1 MSNPSFWNAFF
12 GTPINNNQLRE
23 INTLLDTNRAY
34 QHDFY
39 GKKVPIWMNTEKPF
53 QAYVEIPEL
62 RTVVDKKA
70 QMLSQG
76 RPRLIKESDGTEIES
91 HWVLDLIKNPNPMQ
105 TWQDVMYSISVNDSL
120 FSTALCYAPRR
131 SFGIVNLFVPLA
143 RHKVQINTSG
153 RTLKQMDKGGLIK
166 DYTYNYEGEKPETL
180 TNEEVVIIQTTD
192 GVNILDSISRIESL
206 KYPLSNIKAQ
216 YNKRNILLENIGA
229 IGILSASNSD
239 LGGAL
244 PMSPEEKE
252 QIRKDWYNR
261 SKDEIIISEND
272 VKWTPMSYPT
282 KDLMLF
288 DELKA
293 DKLAIID
300 AFGLNY
306 YIFSNESGSTYSNV
320 NYGERLCY
328 TSTIIPEA
336 ERIYNNITEQLGL
349 DKEGLRLVSDFGHLP
364 VLQND
369 ILQESQAIDY
379 RTTALIKIQ
388 GELGIT
394 LSDDEKKLFIG
405 LKKGIK

>member
-12 GTPINNNQLRE
+12 GTPINNNQARH
-23 INTLLDTNRAY
+23 INDWFDT
-34 QHDFY
+34 
-39 GKKVPIWMNTEKPF
+39 GKKYTNELFGKKQAVWIDTSKPF
-53 QAYVEIPEL
+53 QNYVEIPEL
-62 RTVVDKKA
+62 RTVIDKKA
-70 QMLSQG
+70 QMISAGVPKLY
-76 RPRLIKESDGTEIES
+76 KESGEEVTQ
-91 HWVLDLIKNPNPMQ
+91 HWVLDLIKNPNPLQ
-105 TWQDVMYSISVNDSL
+105 SWQDVIYSIAVNDAL
-120 FSTALCYAPRR
+120 YSTAFCYAPRR

-143 RHKVQINTSG
+143 THKMQINTSG
-153 RTLKQMDKGGLIK
+153 RSLKQMDKGGLIK
-166 DYTYNYEGEKPETL
+166 DYVYDYDGAKEDL
-180 TNEEVVIIQTTD
+180 SVEEVVIIQTTD
-192 GVNILDSISRIESL
+192 GINILNPCSKIESL

-216 YNKRNILLENIGA
+216 YNKRNVLLENIGA

-293 DKLAIID
+293 DKLAVID
-300 AFGLNY
+300 AYGLNY

-320 NYGERLCY
+320 NYGERLAY
-328 TSTIIPEA
+328 TNTIIPESDK
-336 ERIYNNITEQLGL
+336 IYNNISEQLGL
-349 DKEGLRLVSDFGHLP
+349 DKEGLRLKAHFDHVP

-369 ILQESQAIDY
+369 ILSEAQSLNTRAD
-379 RTTALIKIQ
+379 ALKKVQ
-388 GELGIT
+388 ELGIV
-394 LSDDEKKLFIG
+394 LSDEEMRALMG
-405 LKKGIK
+405 L